1 MALMSSFSLNFFI
14 HLTGFNTMAFYCAL
28 FYVLQMNLLTSA
40 RNIRLVQFIMP
51 MAVLYNTAFQQGM
64 EERRLYLE
72 VEGCMGVT
80 QGGEGLLF
88 TAGHSLR
95 SWSGHRLCIRV

>member
-1 MALMSSFSLNFFI
+1 MVVDEIL
-14 HLTGFNTMAFYCAL
+14 LTCRLGPPPPPS
-28 FYVLQMNLLTSA
+28 LLTSA

-80 QGGEGLLF
+80 HGGEGLLF
-88 TAGHSLR
+88 TAGHSCC
-95 SWSGHRLCIRV
+95 GVP